1 MEVGPELVRE
11 GVGCGVAKLGGG
23 GVEGSDGGGCVVG
36 FEEEAV
42 GRTEA
47 QAVGIVTEAEADV
60 EAVVQE
66 LLQLLG
72 LAAEAVPDP
81 RLRGTALQA
90 QDIVEGTDTMED
102 NRTTELFTQRNLC
115 LESGQLEV
123 IRCGANA
130 VETAFADEK
139 KRLSPLPVRP
149 RLRS

>member
-11 GVGCGVAKLGGG
+11 GVGGGVAKLGGG

-42 GRTEA
+42 GGTEA

-72 LAAEAVPDP
+72 L
-81 RLRGTALQA
+81 
-90 QDIVEGTDTMED
+90 VELPL
-102 NRTTELFTQRNLC
+102 ELLKQKAISLLSWKHPVIIKLMLLKK
-115 LESGQLEV
+115 LELLLV
-123 IRCGANA
+123 L
-130 VETAFADEK
+130 V
-139 KRLSPLPVRP
+139 
-149 RLRS
+149 